1 MTDILASLREKNP
14 GIPFYSV
21 QDQAFRPYGRVVDF
35 DASGLIRAA
44 EGVAMPGAGD
54 PAGTGQLPDRPVLG
68 L

>member
-44 EGVAMPGAGD
+44 EGVQPRTTQTLTLAVTSACSF
-54 PAGTGQLPDRPVLG
+54 TSTS
-68 L
+68 